1 MKDYD
6 IIIVGGGMAGS
17 ALGCMS
23 AMQGFQAAVIE
34 HREPASEWPKE
45 EIDLRVSAL
54 SRASQRLLQQL
65 GVWSRMCELRTNPY
79 QEMRVWDANGN
90 GAIHFDAAELGEP
103 NLGHIVENR
112 VTQLALWE
120 RLGQFDNVTRFCP
133 ASAKALDLAGERPR
147 LTLDDGSQLT
157 ASLVVGADGR
167 DSAIRRMAGITT
179 HGWEY
184 DQHAIVTTATQQKPH
199 NDTAWQRFMTTGPLA
214 FLPLGDGRCSI
225 VWSTSPA
232 ETQRLIALDDA
243 AFCAELGQAF
253 EYRLGEISAVG
264 PRGAFPLRLQHADH
278 YIKPGLALVA
288 DAAHAMHPLAGQGIN
303 LGFLDVAALAE
314 TLGEAKAA
322 GRDFASLR
330 TLRKYE
336 RCRKGANIGMLAAM
350 DGFKKLFSNNRLP
363 LTVARN
369 IGLSLTDAAGPV
381 KHLITRRALGLI
393 GELPDWVKG
402 QNL

>member
-1 MKDYD
+1 MNNYD

-17 ALGCMS
+17 ALGCMC
-23 AMQGFQAAVIE
+23 AMQGFQVAIVE
-34 HREPASEWPKE
+34 HREPASEWPKD
-45 EIDLRVSAL
+45 EIDLRLSAL
-54 SRASQRLLQQL
+54 TRASQNLLQQI
-65 GVWSRMCELRTNPY
+65 GAWPRMRELRTNPY

-90 GAIHFDAAELGEP
+90 GSIHFDAAELGEP

-120 RLGQFDNVTRFCP
+120 RLAEFDSVTRLCP
-133 ASAKALDLAGERPR
+133 ASAKTLDLTTEQPL
-147 LTLDDGSQLT
+147 LTLDDGTQLT
-157 ASLVVGADGR
+157 AKLIVGADGR

-184 DQHAIVTTATQQKPH
+184 DQHAIVATVTQQKPH

-214 FLPLGDGRCSI
+214 FLPLDDGRCSI

-232 ETQRLIALDDA
+232 ETQRLMALDDVS
-243 AFCAELGQAF
+243 FCAELGQAL
-253 EYRLGEISAVG
+253 EYRLGEVTAIG
-264 PRGAFPLRLQHADH
+264 PRGAFPLRLQHADN

-322 GRDFASLR
+322 GRDFSSLR

-336 RCRKGANIGMLAAM
+336 RCRKGANMGMLAAM
-350 DGFKKLFSNNRLP
+350 DGFKKLFSNNKLS
-363 LTVARN
+363 LIMMRN
-369 IGLSLTDAAGPV
+369 IGLSLTDSAGPV

-393 GELPDWVKG
+393 GELPNWMR
-402 QNL
+402 

>member
-1 MKDYD
+1 MNNYD

-17 ALGCMS
+17 ALGCMC
-23 AMQGFQAAVIE
+23 ATQGFNVALIE
-34 HREPASEWPKE
+34 HREPANEWPKG

-54 SRASQRLLQQL
+54 TRASQNLLQQV
-65 GVWSRMCELRTNPY
+65 GAWSRICELRSNPY

-90 GAIHFDAAELGEP
+90 GSIHFDAAELAEP

-120 RLGQFDNVTRFCP
+120 RLAEFENVTRICP
-133 ASAKALDLAGERPR
+133 ASAKALDLTAEQPV

-157 ASLVVGADGR
+157 AKLVVGADGR

-184 DQHAIVTTATQQKPH
+184 DQHAIVTTVAQEKSH

-214 FLPLGDGRCSI
+214 FLPLDDGRCSI
-225 VWSTSPA
+225 VWSTSPT
-232 ETQRLIALDDA
+232 ETQRLLALDDK
-243 AFCAELGQAF
+243 AFCRELGQALEF
-253 EYRLGEISAVG
+253 RLGEITATG
-264 PRGAFPLRLQHADH
+264 PRGAFPLRLQHADS

-314 TLGEAKAA
+314 ILGEAKAA
-322 GRDFASLR
+322 GRDFSSQR

-336 RCRKGANIGMLAAM
+336 RCRKGANMGMLAAM
-350 DGFKKLFSNNRLP
+350 DGFKKLFSNNKLP
-363 LTVARN
+363 LAMSRN
-369 IGLSLTDAAGPV
+369 IGLSLTDSAGPV

-393 GELPDWVKG
+393 GELPNWMR
-402 QNL
+402 